1 MKNFVRSIAGKA
13 CLIFLL
19 NILIFIAIVTCF
31 AGVIYITDFS
41 GTTEEAYM
49 EDQVQSYVEFAAD
62 DFAYNVVVNSFSI
75 NYNNLN
81 LSLYTDDG
89 ELVAT
94 SNDGEYHASDESI
107 RTNTYVCTIYND
119 ADYNYRNIERVDCQ
133 YDGTNYIF
141 PDEGTSFVSGVPYQR
156 YLVVCRYADNTLM
169 FSVAD
174 RTFTHFMF
182 EFGPLMFPIALVIGL
197 LAITLYIVL
206 ICVSGRRPRTED
218 LVAGPFFKVPFDVL
232 LALGLCF
239 AFCAMALFFE
249 IEEFLGVAVGIVL
262 SVNVFL
268 ALSMSFASR
277 VKQHVLLENLLIT
290 RVFRLIGRFFKFLA
304 HIVCSI
310 PMVWRTVLITVG
322 ICFAEFL
329 FIVMCSGDGE
339 DMIALWIIEKFLAVP
354 AVILFAAS
362 LRKLKQSGD
371 KLAAGDLEYK
381 TDTRYM
387 PYDLKKHGENLNS
400 ISSGMALAVD
410 KQIRS
415 ERMKTELITNVS
427 HDIKTPLTS
436 VINYASLIDAEECDN
451 PKIKEYSEVLIR
463 QSTKLKRLI
472 EDLVEASK
480 AQSGNLEVE
489 PVPCDA
495 SLFISQASGEY
506 EEKLEAAGLSLVAK
520 VPNEE
525 LRIMADSR
533 RMWRVFDNLMN
544 NACKYSQA
552 GTRVYLTL
560 QKSSSADFAEIIFKN
575 TSREPLDI
583 SADELMERFVRG
595 DSSRN
600 TEGNGLGLSIAK
612 SLTELQSGTFTLDVD
627 GDLFKI
633 TLTFPLIRANDE
645 PSN

>member
-1 MKNFVRSIAGKA
+1 MRNFVRSIAGKA
-13 CLIFLL
+13 CIIVLL
-19 NILIFIAIVTCF
+19 NILLIIATGSF
-31 AGVIYITDFS
+31 ALGVIYLGDYRDIPEGKWF
-41 GTTEEAYM
+41 
-49 EDQVQSYVEFAAD
+49 EDQAQTYVD
-62 DFAYNVVVNSFSI
+62 NCVSDFVFNARTYSVPI
-75 NYNNLN
+75 NYSNIVI
-81 LSLYTDDG
+81 SMYTPDG
-89 ELVAT
+89 ELVA
-94 SNDGEYHASDESI
+94 SSS
-107 RTNTYVCTIYND
+107 
-119 ADYNYRNIERVDCQ
+119 
-133 YDGTNYIF
+133 DGTLGTTEEIHTRTYIWTVIEGTDFYSSDLEQVDAQLDGAQYIF
-141 PDEGTSFVSGVPYQR
+141 PDTPSSYISGASYEKYHIVCEYTDNIIEVSGFDRQAVHLIYKYGPY
-156 YLVVCRYADNTLM
+156 
-169 FSVAD
+169 
-174 RTFTHFMF
+174 
-182 EFGPLMFPIALVIGL
+182 MFPVTLASVL
-197 LAITLYIVL
+197 LALALYIVL

-218 LVAGPFFKVPFDVL
+218 LVAGPFFKVPFDIL

-239 AFCAMALFFE
+239 AFCAMTLFFE

-277 VKQHVLLENLLIT
+277 VKQHVLLKNLVIT
-290 RVFRLIGRFFKFLA
+290 NVFRLIGRFFKFLA

-310 PMVWRTVLITVG
+310 PMVWRTVLITAG

-329 FIVMCSGDGE
+329 YIVVCSGDGE
-339 DMIALWIIEKFLAVP
+339 DLIALWIIEKFLAVP

-400 ISSGMALAVD
+400 ISSGMALAVE
-410 KQIRS
+410 KQLKS

-436 VINYASLIDAEECDN
+436 VINYASLIEAEDCDN
-451 PKIKEYSEVLIR
+451 PKINEYTEVLIR

-506 EEKLEAAGLSLVAK
+506 EEKLEAAGLSLITK

-560 QKSSSADFAEIIFKN
+560 QKSSSADFAEIVFKN

-583 SADELMERFVRG
+583 SADELVERFVRG

-633 TLTFPLIRANDE
+633 TLTFPLIRANEE